1 MGQIKIWSKNDNKEE
16 LIQNLER
23 LMPCD
28 LRNLKENRQTYT
40 LFTNENG
47 GVIDD
52 LMISNKGS
60 YFHLVVNASQKFED
74 FQHLKDNLS
83 NFCNIEF
90 EENKSLIAIQGPK
103 SENILSD
110 LNSKINSMKFMD
122 VCNISFLNFDCSV
135 SRSGYTGEDGF
146 EISIENKNVFKLVD
160 TLFKNSDLLPIGL
173 GARDSLRL
181 EAGLCLH
188 GNDLNSE
195 ITPVEANLK
204 WVIHKRRRDQ
214 NDIDLNFLGNKKIL
228 KQLKEGPENIRIGL
242 LPIGKAP
249 MRAGNYIYQ
258 DIEGKIEIGIIT
270 VNKKKSS
277 SNYRLVEAD
286 QIIVFREYTADTD
299 KNIASTVPENLIPK
313 IKKSIVFRNKNF
325 IVINK
330 WSGIACQRGSKI
342 NISIDDLIKFL
353 ASGKDTPKLVHRLDK
368 DTSGLLIVALNLNAA
383 RFFHKLLSTKK
394 ITKTY
399 FAIVK
404 NKPKKDKGIFNDRLS
419 NTGKS
424 LDASTKY
431 EVIKVL
437 KNKLYF
443 LKLQPSS
450 GRKHQIRMH
459 CYLNQSPI
467 LGDKK
472 YYQYNK
478 DANQK
483 NLFLHAGQLNFVDQD
498 NQKVNINAK
507 LPSHFEEYL

>member
-1 MGQIKIWSKNDNKEE
+1 MSSKKLIIVDKDSAGTRLDKFLKEQLAVPFS
-16 LIQNLER
+16 LIQREIR
-23 LMPCD
+23 
-28 LRNLKENRQTYT
+28 K
-40 LFTNENG
+40 
-47 GVIDD
+47 
-52 LMISNKGS
+52 K
-60 YFHLVVNASQKFED
+60 
-74 FQHLKDNLS
+74 
-83 NFCNIEF
+83 NI
-90 EENKSLIAIQGPK
+90 K
-103 SENILSD
+103 
-110 LNSKINSMKFMD
+110 
-122 VCNISFLNFDCSV
+122 
-135 SRSGYTGEDGF
+135 
-146 EISIENKNVFKLVD
+146 
-160 TLFKNSDLLPIGL
+160 
-173 GARDSLRL
+173 
-181 EAGLCLH
+181 
-188 GNDLNSE
+188 
-195 ITPVEANLK
+195 
-204 WVIHKRRRDQ
+204 
-214 NDIDLNFLGNKKIL
+214 
-228 KQLKEGPENIRIGL
+228 
-242 LPIGKAP
+242 
-249 MRAGNYIYQ
+249 
-258 DIEGKIEIGIIT
+258 

-286 QIIVFREYTADTD
+286 QIIVFKEYRAGID
-299 KNIASTVPENLIPK
+299 KNIASTVPENLKSK

-383 RFFHKLLSTKK
+383 RFFQKLLSTKK

-404 NKPKKDKGIFNDRLS
+404 NKPKKNKGIFNDRLS
-419 NTGKS
+419 NTGKT

>member
-1 MGQIKIWSKNDNKEE
+1 MNELKKTYLFDFHNANGAKFVPFAGYSMPVQYKNGVISEHLHTRNKAGFFDVSHMGQIKIWSKNDNKEE

-270 VNKKKSS
+270 SGGYS
-277 SNYRLVEAD
+277 PTLRQPISMGR
-286 QIIVFREYTADTD
+286 I
-299 KNIASTVPENLIPK
+299 KNMNLENIENVYVRIRDNILPAK
-313 IKKSIVFRNKNF
+313 ICKLPF
-325 IVINK
+325 I
-330 WSGIACQRGSKI
+330 Q
-342 NISIDDLIKFL
+342 
-353 ASGKDTPKLVHRLDK
+353 
-368 DTSGLLIVALNLNAA
+368 
-383 RFFHKLLSTKK
+383 
-394 ITKTY
+394 
-399 FAIVK
+399 
-404 NKPKKDKGIFNDRLS
+404 
-419 NTGKS
+419 
-424 LDASTKY
+424 TKY
-431 EVIKVL
+431 
-437 KNKLYF
+437 KN
-443 LKLQPSS
+443 
-450 GRKHQIRMH
+450 
-459 CYLNQSPI
+459 
-467 LGDKK
+467 
-472 YYQYNK
+472 
-478 DANQK
+478 
-483 NLFLHAGQLNFVDQD
+483 
-498 NQKVNINAK
+498 
-507 LPSHFEEYL
+507 

>member
-1 MGQIKIWSKNDNKEE
+1 MSSKKLIIVDKDSAGTRLDKFLKEQLAVPFS
-16 LIQNLER
+16 LIQREIR
-23 LMPCD
+23 
-28 LRNLKENRQTYT
+28 K
-40 LFTNENG
+40 
-47 GVIDD
+47 
-52 LMISNKGS
+52 K
-60 YFHLVVNASQKFED
+60 
-74 FQHLKDNLS
+74 
-83 NFCNIEF
+83 NI
-90 EENKSLIAIQGPK
+90 K
-103 SENILSD
+103 
-110 LNSKINSMKFMD
+110 
-122 VCNISFLNFDCSV
+122 
-135 SRSGYTGEDGF
+135 
-146 EISIENKNVFKLVD
+146 
-160 TLFKNSDLLPIGL
+160 
-173 GARDSLRL
+173 
-181 EAGLCLH
+181 
-188 GNDLNSE
+188 
-195 ITPVEANLK
+195 
-204 WVIHKRRRDQ
+204 
-214 NDIDLNFLGNKKIL
+214 
-228 KQLKEGPENIRIGL
+228 
-242 LPIGKAP
+242 
-249 MRAGNYIYQ
+249 
-258 DIEGKIEIGIIT
+258 

-286 QIIVFREYTADTD
+286 QILVFKEYTADID
-299 KNIASTVPENLIPK
+299 KNTALKVPENLKSK
-313 IKKSIVFRNKNF
+313 IKKSIVFSNKNF

-404 NKPKKDKGIFNDRLS
+404 NKPKKNKGIFNDRLS
-419 NTGKS
+419 NTGKT

-483 NLFLHAGQLNFVDQD
+483 NLFLHVGQLNFVDQD
-498 NQKVNINAK
+498 NQKVNIHAN

>member
-1 MGQIKIWSKNDNKEE
+1 MSSKKLIIVDKDSAGTRLDKFLKEQLAVPFS
-16 LIQNLER
+16 LIQREIR
-23 LMPCD
+23 
-28 LRNLKENRQTYT
+28 K
-40 LFTNENG
+40 
-47 GVIDD
+47 
-52 LMISNKGS
+52 K
-60 YFHLVVNASQKFED
+60 
-74 FQHLKDNLS
+74 
-83 NFCNIEF
+83 NI
-90 EENKSLIAIQGPK
+90 K
-103 SENILSD
+103 
-110 LNSKINSMKFMD
+110 
-122 VCNISFLNFDCSV
+122 
-135 SRSGYTGEDGF
+135 
-146 EISIENKNVFKLVD
+146 
-160 TLFKNSDLLPIGL
+160 
-173 GARDSLRL
+173 
-181 EAGLCLH
+181 
-188 GNDLNSE
+188 
-195 ITPVEANLK
+195 
-204 WVIHKRRRDQ
+204 
-214 NDIDLNFLGNKKIL
+214 
-228 KQLKEGPENIRIGL
+228 
-242 LPIGKAP
+242 
-249 MRAGNYIYQ
+249 
-258 DIEGKIEIGIIT
+258 

-286 QIIVFREYTADTD
+286 QILVFKEYTADTD
-299 KNIASTVPENLIPK
+299 KNIASTVPENLKSK
-313 IKKSIVFRNKNF
+313 IMKSIVFRNKNF

-404 NKPKKDKGIFNDRLS
+404 NKPKKNKGIFNDRLS
-419 NTGKS
+419 NTGKT

>member
-1 MGQIKIWSKNDNKEE
+1 MNELKKTYLFDFHNANGAKFVPFAGYSMPVQYKNGVISEHLHTRNKAGFFDVSHMGQIKIWSKNDNKEE

-60 YFHLVVNASQKFED
+60 YFHLVVNASQKFKD

-160 TLFKNSDLLPIGL
+160 ALFKNYDLLPIGL

-270 VNKKKSS
+270 SGGYS
-277 SNYRLVEAD
+277 PTLRQPISMGR
-286 QIIVFREYTADTD
+286 I
-299 KNIASTVPENLIPK
+299 KNMNLENIENVYVRIRDNILPAK
-313 IKKSIVFRNKNF
+313 ICKLPF
-325 IVINK
+325 I
-330 WSGIACQRGSKI
+330 Q
-342 NISIDDLIKFL
+342 
-353 ASGKDTPKLVHRLDK
+353 
-368 DTSGLLIVALNLNAA
+368 
-383 RFFHKLLSTKK
+383 
-394 ITKTY
+394 
-399 FAIVK
+399 
-404 NKPKKDKGIFNDRLS
+404 
-419 NTGKS
+419 
-424 LDASTKY
+424 TKY
-431 EVIKVL
+431 
-437 KNKLYF
+437 KN
-443 LKLQPSS
+443 
-450 GRKHQIRMH
+450 
-459 CYLNQSPI
+459 
-467 LGDKK
+467 
-472 YYQYNK
+472 
-478 DANQK
+478 
-483 NLFLHAGQLNFVDQD
+483 
-498 NQKVNINAK
+498 
-507 LPSHFEEYL
+507 

>member
-1 MGQIKIWSKNDNKEE
+1 MSSKKIIIVDKDSAGIRLDKFLKEQLAVPFS
-16 LIQNLER
+16 LIQREIR
-23 LMPCD
+23 
-28 LRNLKENRQTYT
+28 K
-40 LFTNENG
+40 
-47 GVIDD
+47 
-52 LMISNKGS
+52 K
-60 YFHLVVNASQKFED
+60 
-74 FQHLKDNLS
+74 
-83 NFCNIEF
+83 NI
-90 EENKSLIAIQGPK
+90 K
-103 SENILSD
+103 
-110 LNSKINSMKFMD
+110 
-122 VCNISFLNFDCSV
+122 
-135 SRSGYTGEDGF
+135 
-146 EISIENKNVFKLVD
+146 
-160 TLFKNSDLLPIGL
+160 
-173 GARDSLRL
+173 
-181 EAGLCLH
+181 
-188 GNDLNSE
+188 
-195 ITPVEANLK
+195 
-204 WVIHKRRRDQ
+204 
-214 NDIDLNFLGNKKIL
+214 
-228 KQLKEGPENIRIGL
+228 
-242 LPIGKAP
+242 
-249 MRAGNYIYQ
+249 
-258 DIEGKIEIGIIT
+258 

-277 SNYRLVEAD
+277 SNYRLQETD
-286 QIIVFREYTADTD
+286 QIVVFREYTADVD
-299 KNIASTVPENLIPK
+299 KNIDITIPESLKSK

-353 ASGKDTPKLVHRLDK
+353 ATENDTPKLVHRLDK

-404 NKPKKDKGIFNDRLS
+404 NKPKKNKGIFNDRLS
-419 NTGKS
+419 NTGKT

>member
-1 MGQIKIWSKNDNKEE
+1 MSPKKLIIVDKDSAGIRLDKFLKEQLAIPFS
-16 LIQNLER
+16 LIQREIR
-23 LMPCD
+23 
-28 LRNLKENRQTYT
+28 K
-40 LFTNENG
+40 
-47 GVIDD
+47 
-52 LMISNKGS
+52 K
-60 YFHLVVNASQKFED
+60 
-74 FQHLKDNLS
+74 
-83 NFCNIEF
+83 NI
-90 EENKSLIAIQGPK
+90 K
-103 SENILSD
+103 
-110 LNSKINSMKFMD
+110 
-122 VCNISFLNFDCSV
+122 
-135 SRSGYTGEDGF
+135 
-146 EISIENKNVFKLVD
+146 
-160 TLFKNSDLLPIGL
+160 
-173 GARDSLRL
+173 
-181 EAGLCLH
+181 
-188 GNDLNSE
+188 
-195 ITPVEANLK
+195 
-204 WVIHKRRRDQ
+204 
-214 NDIDLNFLGNKKIL
+214 
-228 KQLKEGPENIRIGL
+228 
-242 LPIGKAP
+242 
-249 MRAGNYIYQ
+249 
-258 DIEGKIEIGIIT
+258 

-277 SNYRLVEAD
+277 SNYRLIEAD
-286 QIIVFREYTADTD
+286 QIVVFKEYTTDVD
-299 KNIASTVPENLIPK
+299 KNIDITVPESLRSK
-313 IKKSIVFRNKNF
+313 IKKSVVFRKKNF
-325 IVINK
+325 VVINK

-353 ASGKDTPKLVHRLDK
+353 ATENDTPKLVHRLDK

-404 NKPKKDKGIFNDRLS
+404 NKPKKNKGIFNDRLS
-419 NTGKS
+419 NTGKT

>member
-1 MGQIKIWSKNDNKEE
+1 MSSKKLIIVDKDSAGTRLDKFLKEQLAVPFS
-16 LIQNLER
+16 LIQREIR
-23 LMPCD
+23 
-28 LRNLKENRQTYT
+28 K
-40 LFTNENG
+40 
-47 GVIDD
+47 
-52 LMISNKGS
+52 K
-60 YFHLVVNASQKFED
+60 
-74 FQHLKDNLS
+74 
-83 NFCNIEF
+83 NI
-90 EENKSLIAIQGPK
+90 K
-103 SENILSD
+103 
-110 LNSKINSMKFMD
+110 
-122 VCNISFLNFDCSV
+122 
-135 SRSGYTGEDGF
+135 
-146 EISIENKNVFKLVD
+146 
-160 TLFKNSDLLPIGL
+160 
-173 GARDSLRL
+173 
-181 EAGLCLH
+181 
-188 GNDLNSE
+188 
-195 ITPVEANLK
+195 
-204 WVIHKRRRDQ
+204 
-214 NDIDLNFLGNKKIL
+214 
-228 KQLKEGPENIRIGL
+228 
-242 LPIGKAP
+242 
-249 MRAGNYIYQ
+249 
-258 DIEGKIEIGIIT
+258 

-286 QIIVFREYTADTD
+286 QIIVFKEYTADTG
-299 KNIASTVPENLIPK
+299 KNIASTVPKNLKSK

-404 NKPKKDKGIFNDRLS
+404 NKPKKNKGIFDDRLS
-419 NTGKS
+419 NTGKT

-507 LPSHFEEYL
+507 LPSHFEEYI

>member
-1 MGQIKIWSKNDNKEE
+1 MSSKKLIIVDKDSAGTRLDKFLKEQLAVPFS
-16 LIQNLER
+16 LIQREIR
-23 LMPCD
+23 
-28 LRNLKENRQTYT
+28 K
-40 LFTNENG
+40 
-47 GVIDD
+47 
-52 LMISNKGS
+52 K
-60 YFHLVVNASQKFED
+60 
-74 FQHLKDNLS
+74 
-83 NFCNIEF
+83 NI
-90 EENKSLIAIQGPK
+90 K
-103 SENILSD
+103 
-110 LNSKINSMKFMD
+110 
-122 VCNISFLNFDCSV
+122 
-135 SRSGYTGEDGF
+135 
-146 EISIENKNVFKLVD
+146 
-160 TLFKNSDLLPIGL
+160 
-173 GARDSLRL
+173 
-181 EAGLCLH
+181 
-188 GNDLNSE
+188 
-195 ITPVEANLK
+195 
-204 WVIHKRRRDQ
+204 
-214 NDIDLNFLGNKKIL
+214 
-228 KQLKEGPENIRIGL
+228 
-242 LPIGKAP
+242 
-249 MRAGNYIYQ
+249 
-258 DIEGKIEIGIIT
+258 

-277 SNYRLVEAD
+277 GNYRLVEAD
-286 QIIVFREYTADTD
+286 QIIVFKEYTADID
-299 KNIASTVPENLIPK
+299 KNIASTVSENLKSK

-353 ASGKDTPKLVHRLDK
+353 ASRKDTPKLVHRLDK
-368 DTSGLLIVALNLNAA
+368 DTTGLLIVALNLNAA

-404 NKPKKDKGIFNDRLS
+404 NKPKKNKGIFNDRLS
-419 NTGKS
+419 NMGKT

-507 LPSHFEEYL
+507 LPAHFEEYL

>member
-1 MGQIKIWSKNDNKEE
+1 MSSKKLIIVDKDSAGTRLDKFLKEQLAVPFS
-16 LIQNLER
+16 LIQREIR
-23 LMPCD
+23 
-28 LRNLKENRQTYT
+28 K
-40 LFTNENG
+40 
-47 GVIDD
+47 
-52 LMISNKGS
+52 K
-60 YFHLVVNASQKFED
+60 
-74 FQHLKDNLS
+74 
-83 NFCNIEF
+83 NI
-90 EENKSLIAIQGPK
+90 K
-103 SENILSD
+103 
-110 LNSKINSMKFMD
+110 
-122 VCNISFLNFDCSV
+122 
-135 SRSGYTGEDGF
+135 
-146 EISIENKNVFKLVD
+146 
-160 TLFKNSDLLPIGL
+160 
-173 GARDSLRL
+173 
-181 EAGLCLH
+181 
-188 GNDLNSE
+188 
-195 ITPVEANLK
+195 
-204 WVIHKRRRDQ
+204 
-214 NDIDLNFLGNKKIL
+214 
-228 KQLKEGPENIRIGL
+228 
-242 LPIGKAP
+242 
-249 MRAGNYIYQ
+249 
-258 DIEGKIEIGIIT
+258 

-286 QIIVFREYTADTD
+286 QIIVFKEYTADID
-299 KNIASTVPENLIPK
+299 KNIASTVPENLKSK
-313 IKKSIVFRNKNF
+313 IMKSIVFRNKNF

-404 NKPKKDKGIFNDRLS
+404 NKPKKNKGIFNDRLS
-419 NTGKS
+419 NTGKT

>member
-1 MGQIKIWSKNDNKEE
+1 M
-16 LIQNLER
+16 
-23 LMPCD
+23 
-28 LRNLKENRQTYT
+28 
-40 LFTNENG
+40 
-47 GVIDD
+47 
-52 LMISNKGS
+52 
-60 YFHLVVNASQKFED
+60 
-74 FQHLKDNLS
+74 
-83 NFCNIEF
+83 
-90 EENKSLIAIQGPK
+90 
-103 SENILSD
+103 
-110 LNSKINSMKFMD
+110 
-122 VCNISFLNFDCSV
+122 
-135 SRSGYTGEDGF
+135 
-146 EISIENKNVFKLVD
+146 
-160 TLFKNSDLLPIGL
+160 
-173 GARDSLRL
+173 
-181 EAGLCLH
+181 
-188 GNDLNSE
+188 
-195 ITPVEANLK
+195 
-204 WVIHKRRRDQ
+204 
-214 NDIDLNFLGNKKIL
+214 
-228 KQLKEGPENIRIGL
+228 
-242 LPIGKAP
+242 
-249 MRAGNYIYQ
+249 
-258 DIEGKIEIGIIT
+258 
-270 VNKKKSS
+270 
-277 SNYRLVEAD
+277 
-286 QIIVFREYTADTD
+286 
-299 KNIASTVPENLIPK
+299 
-313 IKKSIVFRNKNF
+313 
-325 IVINK
+325 
-330 WSGIACQRGSKI
+330 
-342 NISIDDLIKFL
+342 
-353 ASGKDTPKLVHRLDK
+353 HRLDK

-472 YYQYNK
+472 YFQYNK

>member
-1 MGQIKIWSKNDNKEE
+1 MSSKKLIIVDKDSAGIRLDKFLKEQLAIPFS
-16 LIQNLER
+16 LIQ
-23 LMPCD
+23 
-28 LRNLKENRQTYT
+28 KEIR
-40 LFTNENG
+40 
-47 GVIDD
+47 
-52 LMISNKGS
+52 K
-60 YFHLVVNASQKFED
+60 K
-74 FQHLKDNLS
+74 
-83 NFCNIEF
+83 NI
-90 EENKSLIAIQGPK
+90 K
-103 SENILSD
+103 
-110 LNSKINSMKFMD
+110 
-122 VCNISFLNFDCSV
+122 
-135 SRSGYTGEDGF
+135 
-146 EISIENKNVFKLVD
+146 
-160 TLFKNSDLLPIGL
+160 
-173 GARDSLRL
+173 
-181 EAGLCLH
+181 
-188 GNDLNSE
+188 
-195 ITPVEANLK
+195 
-204 WVIHKRRRDQ
+204 
-214 NDIDLNFLGNKKIL
+214 
-228 KQLKEGPENIRIGL
+228 
-242 LPIGKAP
+242 
-249 MRAGNYIYQ
+249 
-258 DIEGKIEIGIIT
+258 

-277 SNYRLVEAD
+277 SNYRLLEAD
-286 QIIVFREYTADTD
+286 QIVVFKEYTTDVD
-299 KNIASTVPENLIPK
+299 KNIDITVPESLKSK
-313 IKKSIVFRNKNF
+313 IKKSVIFRNKNF
-325 IVINK
+325 VVINK

-353 ASGKDTPKLVHRLDK
+353 ATENDKPKLVHRLDK

-404 NKPKKDKGIFNDRLS
+404 NKPKNNKGIFNDRLS
-419 NTGKS
+419 NTGKT

-478 DANQK
+478 DATQK

>member
-1 MGQIKIWSKNDNKEE
+1 MSSKKLIIVDKDSAGTRLDKFLKEQLAVPFS
-16 LIQNLER
+16 LIQREIR
-23 LMPCD
+23 
-28 LRNLKENRQTYT
+28 K
-40 LFTNENG
+40 
-47 GVIDD
+47 
-52 LMISNKGS
+52 K
-60 YFHLVVNASQKFED
+60 
-74 FQHLKDNLS
+74 
-83 NFCNIEF
+83 NI
-90 EENKSLIAIQGPK
+90 K
-103 SENILSD
+103 
-110 LNSKINSMKFMD
+110 
-122 VCNISFLNFDCSV
+122 
-135 SRSGYTGEDGF
+135 
-146 EISIENKNVFKLVD
+146 
-160 TLFKNSDLLPIGL
+160 
-173 GARDSLRL
+173 
-181 EAGLCLH
+181 
-188 GNDLNSE
+188 
-195 ITPVEANLK
+195 
-204 WVIHKRRRDQ
+204 
-214 NDIDLNFLGNKKIL
+214 
-228 KQLKEGPENIRIGL
+228 
-242 LPIGKAP
+242 
-249 MRAGNYIYQ
+249 
-258 DIEGKIEIGIIT
+258 

-286 QIIVFREYTADTD
+286 QIIVFKEYTADID
-299 KNIASTVPENLIPK
+299 KNIAATVPENLKSK

-353 ASGKDTPKLVHRLDK
+353 ASGNDTPKLVHRLDK

-404 NKPKKDKGIFNDRLS
+404 NKPKKNKGIFNDRLS
-419 NTGKS
+419 NTGKT

>member
-1 MGQIKIWSKNDNKEE
+1 VSSKKLIIVDKDSAGTRLDKFLKEQLAVPFS
-16 LIQNLER
+16 LIQREIR
-23 LMPCD
+23 
-28 LRNLKENRQTYT
+28 K
-40 LFTNENG
+40 
-47 GVIDD
+47 
-52 LMISNKGS
+52 K
-60 YFHLVVNASQKFED
+60 
-74 FQHLKDNLS
+74 
-83 NFCNIEF
+83 NI
-90 EENKSLIAIQGPK
+90 K
-103 SENILSD
+103 
-110 LNSKINSMKFMD
+110 
-122 VCNISFLNFDCSV
+122 
-135 SRSGYTGEDGF
+135 
-146 EISIENKNVFKLVD
+146 
-160 TLFKNSDLLPIGL
+160 
-173 GARDSLRL
+173 
-181 EAGLCLH
+181 
-188 GNDLNSE
+188 
-195 ITPVEANLK
+195 
-204 WVIHKRRRDQ
+204 
-214 NDIDLNFLGNKKIL
+214 
-228 KQLKEGPENIRIGL
+228 
-242 LPIGKAP
+242 
-249 MRAGNYIYQ
+249 
-258 DIEGKIEIGIIT
+258 

-286 QIIVFREYTADTD
+286 QIIVFKEYTADTD
-299 KNIASTVPENLIPK
+299 KNIASTVPENLKSK
-313 IKKSIVFRNKNF
+313 IMKSIVFRNKNF

-404 NKPKKDKGIFNDRLS
+404 NKPKKNKGIFNDRLS
-419 NTGKS
+419 NTGKT

>member
-1 MGQIKIWSKNDNKEE
+1 MSSKKLIIVDKDSAGTRLDKFLKEQLAIPFS
-16 LIQNLER
+16 LIQREIR
-23 LMPCD
+23 
-28 LRNLKENRQTYT
+28 K
-40 LFTNENG
+40 
-47 GVIDD
+47 
-52 LMISNKGS
+52 K
-60 YFHLVVNASQKFED
+60 
-74 FQHLKDNLS
+74 
-83 NFCNIEF
+83 NI
-90 EENKSLIAIQGPK
+90 K
-103 SENILSD
+103 
-110 LNSKINSMKFMD
+110 
-122 VCNISFLNFDCSV
+122 
-135 SRSGYTGEDGF
+135 
-146 EISIENKNVFKLVD
+146 
-160 TLFKNSDLLPIGL
+160 
-173 GARDSLRL
+173 
-181 EAGLCLH
+181 
-188 GNDLNSE
+188 
-195 ITPVEANLK
+195 
-204 WVIHKRRRDQ
+204 
-214 NDIDLNFLGNKKIL
+214 
-228 KQLKEGPENIRIGL
+228 
-242 LPIGKAP
+242 
-249 MRAGNYIYQ
+249 
-258 DIEGKIEIGIIT
+258 

-286 QIIVFREYTADTD
+286 QILVFKEYTTDVD
-299 KNIASTVPENLIPK
+299 KNIDITVPESLKSK
-313 IKKSIVFRNKNF
+313 IKKSVVFRNKNF
-325 IVINK
+325 VVINK

-404 NKPKKDKGIFNDRLS
+404 NKPKKNKGIFNDRLS
-419 NTGKS
+419 NTGKT

>member
-1 MGQIKIWSKNDNKEE
+1 MSSKKLIIVDKDSAGVRLDKFLKEKLAIPFS
-16 LIQNLER
+16 LIQREIR
-23 LMPCD
+23 
-28 LRNLKENRQTYT
+28 K
-40 LFTNENG
+40 
-47 GVIDD
+47 
-52 LMISNKGS
+52 K
-60 YFHLVVNASQKFED
+60 
-74 FQHLKDNLS
+74 
-83 NFCNIEF
+83 NI
-90 EENKSLIAIQGPK
+90 K
-103 SENILSD
+103 
-110 LNSKINSMKFMD
+110 
-122 VCNISFLNFDCSV
+122 
-135 SRSGYTGEDGF
+135 
-146 EISIENKNVFKLVD
+146 
-160 TLFKNSDLLPIGL
+160 
-173 GARDSLRL
+173 
-181 EAGLCLH
+181 
-188 GNDLNSE
+188 
-195 ITPVEANLK
+195 
-204 WVIHKRRRDQ
+204 
-214 NDIDLNFLGNKKIL
+214 
-228 KQLKEGPENIRIGL
+228 
-242 LPIGKAP
+242 
-249 MRAGNYIYQ
+249 
-258 DIEGKIEIGIIT
+258 

-286 QIIVFREYTADTD
+286 QIIVFKEYTADID
-299 KNIASTVPENLIPK
+299 KNIALTVPENLKSK
-313 IKKSIVFRNKNF
+313 IKKSIVFRKKNF
-325 IVINK
+325 VIINK

-353 ASGKDTPKLVHRLDK
+353 ASEKDTPKLVHRLDK

-404 NKPKKDKGIFNDRLS
+404 NKPKKNKGIFNDRLS
-419 NTGKS
+419 NTGKT

-507 LPSHFEEYL
+507 LPSYFEEYL

>member
-1 MGQIKIWSKNDNKEE
+1 MSSKKLIIVDKDSAGTRLDKFLKEQLAIPFS
-16 LIQNLER
+16 LIQR
-23 LMPCD
+23 
-28 LRNLKENRQTYT
+28 
-40 LFTNENG
+40 
-47 GVIDD
+47 
-52 LMISNKGS
+52 
-60 YFHLVVNASQKFED
+60 
-74 FQHLKDNLS
+74 
-83 NFCNIEF
+83 
-90 EENKSLIAIQGPK
+90 
-103 SENILSD
+103 
-110 LNSKINSMKFMD
+110 
-122 VCNISFLNFDCSV
+122 
-135 SRSGYTGEDGF
+135 
-146 EISIENKNVFKLVD
+146 EIRKKNVK
-160 TLFKNSDLLPIGL
+160 
-173 GARDSLRL
+173 
-181 EAGLCLH
+181 
-188 GNDLNSE
+188 
-195 ITPVEANLK
+195 
-204 WVIHKRRRDQ
+204 
-214 NDIDLNFLGNKKIL
+214 
-228 KQLKEGPENIRIGL
+228 
-242 LPIGKAP
+242 
-249 MRAGNYIYQ
+249 
-258 DIEGKIEIGIIT
+258 

-286 QIIVFREYTADTD
+286 QITIFKEYTTDID
-299 KNIASTVPENLIPK
+299 KNIAITVPENLKSK
-313 IKKSIVFRNKNF
+313 IKKSIVFRNNNF
-325 IVINK
+325 VVINK

-353 ASGKDTPKLVHRLDK
+353 ASEKDTPKLVHRLDK

-404 NKPKKDKGIFNDRLS
+404 NKPKKNKGIFNDRLS
-419 NTGKS
+419 NMGKT

-459 CYLNQSPI
+459 CYLNHSPI

-498 NQKVNINAK
+498 NQKVNIQAK

>member
-1 MGQIKIWSKNDNKEE
+1 MNELKKTYLFDFHNANGAKFVPFAGYSMPVQYKNGVISEHLHTRNKAGFFDVSHMGQIKIWSKNDNKEE

-60 YFHLVVNASQKFED
+60 YFHLVVNASQKFKD

-270 VNKKKSS
+270 SGGYS
-277 SNYRLVEAD
+277 PTLRQPISMGR
-286 QIIVFREYTADTD
+286 I
-299 KNIASTVPENLIPK
+299 KNMNLENIENVYVRIRDNILPAK
-313 IKKSIVFRNKNF
+313 ICKLPF
-325 IVINK
+325 I
-330 WSGIACQRGSKI
+330 Q
-342 NISIDDLIKFL
+342 
-353 ASGKDTPKLVHRLDK
+353 
-368 DTSGLLIVALNLNAA
+368 
-383 RFFHKLLSTKK
+383 
-394 ITKTY
+394 
-399 FAIVK
+399 
-404 NKPKKDKGIFNDRLS
+404 
-419 NTGKS
+419 
-424 LDASTKY
+424 TKY
-431 EVIKVL
+431 
-437 KNKLYF
+437 KN
-443 LKLQPSS
+443 
-450 GRKHQIRMH
+450 
-459 CYLNQSPI
+459 
-467 LGDKK
+467 
-472 YYQYNK
+472 
-478 DANQK
+478 
-483 NLFLHAGQLNFVDQD
+483 
-498 NQKVNINAK
+498 
-507 LPSHFEEYL
+507 

>member
-1 MGQIKIWSKNDNKEE
+1 MSSKKLIIVDKDSAGTRLDKFLKEQLAVPFS
-16 LIQNLER
+16 LIQREIR
-23 LMPCD
+23 
-28 LRNLKENRQTYT
+28 K
-40 LFTNENG
+40 
-47 GVIDD
+47 
-52 LMISNKGS
+52 K
-60 YFHLVVNASQKFED
+60 
-74 FQHLKDNLS
+74 
-83 NFCNIEF
+83 NI
-90 EENKSLIAIQGPK
+90 K
-103 SENILSD
+103 
-110 LNSKINSMKFMD
+110 
-122 VCNISFLNFDCSV
+122 
-135 SRSGYTGEDGF
+135 
-146 EISIENKNVFKLVD
+146 
-160 TLFKNSDLLPIGL
+160 
-173 GARDSLRL
+173 
-181 EAGLCLH
+181 
-188 GNDLNSE
+188 
-195 ITPVEANLK
+195 
-204 WVIHKRRRDQ
+204 
-214 NDIDLNFLGNKKIL
+214 
-228 KQLKEGPENIRIGL
+228 
-242 LPIGKAP
+242 
-249 MRAGNYIYQ
+249 
-258 DIEGKIEIGIIT
+258 

-286 QIIVFREYTADTD
+286 QIIVFKEYTADTD
-299 KNIASTVPENLIPK
+299 KNIASTVPENLKSK
-313 IKKSIVFRNKNF
+313 IMKSIVFRNKNF

-404 NKPKKDKGIFNDRLS
+404 NKPKKNKGIFNDRLS
-419 NTGKS
+419 NTGKT

-478 DANQK
+478 DTNQK

>member
-1 MGQIKIWSKNDNKEE
+1 MSSKKLIIVDKDSAGIRLDKFLKEQLAIPFS
-16 LIQNLER
+16 LIQREIR
-23 LMPCD
+23 
-28 LRNLKENRQTYT
+28 K
-40 LFTNENG
+40 
-47 GVIDD
+47 
-52 LMISNKGS
+52 K
-60 YFHLVVNASQKFED
+60 
-74 FQHLKDNLS
+74 
-83 NFCNIEF
+83 NI
-90 EENKSLIAIQGPK
+90 K
-103 SENILSD
+103 
-110 LNSKINSMKFMD
+110 
-122 VCNISFLNFDCSV
+122 
-135 SRSGYTGEDGF
+135 
-146 EISIENKNVFKLVD
+146 
-160 TLFKNSDLLPIGL
+160 
-173 GARDSLRL
+173 
-181 EAGLCLH
+181 
-188 GNDLNSE
+188 
-195 ITPVEANLK
+195 
-204 WVIHKRRRDQ
+204 
-214 NDIDLNFLGNKKIL
+214 
-228 KQLKEGPENIRIGL
+228 
-242 LPIGKAP
+242 
-249 MRAGNYIYQ
+249 
-258 DIEGKIEIGIIT
+258 

-277 SNYRLVEAD
+277 SNYRLLEAD
-286 QIIVFREYTADTD
+286 QIVVFKEYTTDVD
-299 KNIASTVPENLIPK
+299 KNIDITVPESLKSK
-313 IKKSIVFRNKNF
+313 IKKSVIFRNKNF
-325 IVINK
+325 VVINK

-353 ASGKDTPKLVHRLDK
+353 ATENDTPKLVHRLDK

-404 NKPKKDKGIFNDRLS
+404 NKPKKNKGIFNDRLS
-419 NTGKS
+419 NTGKT

>member
-1 MGQIKIWSKNDNKEE
+1 MSSKKLIIVDKDSAGTRLDKFLKEQLAVPFS
-16 LIQNLER
+16 LIQREIR
-23 LMPCD
+23 
-28 LRNLKENRQTYT
+28 K
-40 LFTNENG
+40 
-47 GVIDD
+47 
-52 LMISNKGS
+52 K
-60 YFHLVVNASQKFED
+60 
-74 FQHLKDNLS
+74 
-83 NFCNIEF
+83 NI
-90 EENKSLIAIQGPK
+90 K
-103 SENILSD
+103 
-110 LNSKINSMKFMD
+110 
-122 VCNISFLNFDCSV
+122 
-135 SRSGYTGEDGF
+135 
-146 EISIENKNVFKLVD
+146 
-160 TLFKNSDLLPIGL
+160 
-173 GARDSLRL
+173 
-181 EAGLCLH
+181 
-188 GNDLNSE
+188 
-195 ITPVEANLK
+195 
-204 WVIHKRRRDQ
+204 
-214 NDIDLNFLGNKKIL
+214 
-228 KQLKEGPENIRIGL
+228 
-242 LPIGKAP
+242 
-249 MRAGNYIYQ
+249 
-258 DIEGKIEIGIIT
+258 

-286 QIIVFREYTADTD
+286 QIIVFKEYTADLD
-299 KNIASTVPENLIPK
+299 KNIASTVPESLKSK

-404 NKPKKDKGIFNDRLS
+404 NKPKKNKGIFNDRLS
-419 NTGKS
+419 NTGKT

>member
-1 MGQIKIWSKNDNKEE
+1 MSSKKLIIVDKDSAGTRLDKFLKDQLEVPFS
-16 LIQNLER
+16 LIQREIR
-23 LMPCD
+23 
-28 LRNLKENRQTYT
+28 K
-40 LFTNENG
+40 
-47 GVIDD
+47 
-52 LMISNKGS
+52 K
-60 YFHLVVNASQKFED
+60 
-74 FQHLKDNLS
+74 
-83 NFCNIEF
+83 NI
-90 EENKSLIAIQGPK
+90 K
-103 SENILSD
+103 
-110 LNSKINSMKFMD
+110 
-122 VCNISFLNFDCSV
+122 
-135 SRSGYTGEDGF
+135 
-146 EISIENKNVFKLVD
+146 
-160 TLFKNSDLLPIGL
+160 
-173 GARDSLRL
+173 
-181 EAGLCLH
+181 
-188 GNDLNSE
+188 
-195 ITPVEANLK
+195 
-204 WVIHKRRRDQ
+204 
-214 NDIDLNFLGNKKIL
+214 
-228 KQLKEGPENIRIGL
+228 
-242 LPIGKAP
+242 
-249 MRAGNYIYQ
+249 
-258 DIEGKIEIGIIT
+258 

-286 QIIVFREYTADTD
+286 QIIVFKEYTADTD
-299 KNIASTVPENLIPK
+299 KNIASTVPENLKSK
-313 IKKSIVFRNKNF
+313 IMKSIVFRNKNF

-404 NKPKKDKGIFNDRLS
+404 NKPKKNKGIFNDRLS
-419 NTGKS
+419 NTGKT

>member
-1 MGQIKIWSKNDNKEE
+1 MSSKKLIIVDKDSAGTRLDKFLKEQLAVPFS
-16 LIQNLER
+16 LIQREIR
-23 LMPCD
+23 
-28 LRNLKENRQTYT
+28 K
-40 LFTNENG
+40 
-47 GVIDD
+47 
-52 LMISNKGS
+52 K
-60 YFHLVVNASQKFED
+60 
-74 FQHLKDNLS
+74 
-83 NFCNIEF
+83 NI
-90 EENKSLIAIQGPK
+90 K
-103 SENILSD
+103 
-110 LNSKINSMKFMD
+110 
-122 VCNISFLNFDCSV
+122 
-135 SRSGYTGEDGF
+135 
-146 EISIENKNVFKLVD
+146 
-160 TLFKNSDLLPIGL
+160 
-173 GARDSLRL
+173 
-181 EAGLCLH
+181 
-188 GNDLNSE
+188 
-195 ITPVEANLK
+195 
-204 WVIHKRRRDQ
+204 
-214 NDIDLNFLGNKKIL
+214 
-228 KQLKEGPENIRIGL
+228 
-242 LPIGKAP
+242 
-249 MRAGNYIYQ
+249 
-258 DIEGKIEIGIIT
+258 

-286 QIIVFREYTADTD
+286 QIIVFKEYTADTD
-299 KNIASTVPENLIPK
+299 KNIASTVPENLKSK
-313 IKKSIVFRNKNF
+313 IMKSIVFRNKNF

-419 NTGKS
+419 NTGKT

-498 NQKVNINAK
+498 NQKGNINAK

>member
-1 MGQIKIWSKNDNKEE
+1 MSSKKLIIVDKDSAGTRLDKFLKEQLAVPFS
-16 LIQNLER
+16 LIQREIR
-23 LMPCD
+23 
-28 LRNLKENRQTYT
+28 K
-40 LFTNENG
+40 
-47 GVIDD
+47 
-52 LMISNKGS
+52 K
-60 YFHLVVNASQKFED
+60 
-74 FQHLKDNLS
+74 
-83 NFCNIEF
+83 NI
-90 EENKSLIAIQGPK
+90 K
-103 SENILSD
+103 
-110 LNSKINSMKFMD
+110 
-122 VCNISFLNFDCSV
+122 
-135 SRSGYTGEDGF
+135 
-146 EISIENKNVFKLVD
+146 
-160 TLFKNSDLLPIGL
+160 
-173 GARDSLRL
+173 
-181 EAGLCLH
+181 
-188 GNDLNSE
+188 
-195 ITPVEANLK
+195 
-204 WVIHKRRRDQ
+204 
-214 NDIDLNFLGNKKIL
+214 
-228 KQLKEGPENIRIGL
+228 
-242 LPIGKAP
+242 
-249 MRAGNYIYQ
+249 
-258 DIEGKIEIGIIT
+258 

-286 QIIVFREYTADTD
+286 QITLFKEYTTDID
-299 KNIASTVPENLIPK
+299 KNISFTVPEYLKSK

-404 NKPKKDKGIFNDRLS
+404 NKPKKNKGIFNDRLS
-419 NTGKS
+419 KMGKI

-431 EVIKVL
+431 EVIKEL
-437 KNKLYF
+437 KNKLY
-443 LKLQPSS
+443 LIKLQPSS
-450 GRKHQIRMH
+450 GRKHQIRLH

-478 DANQK
+478 DATQQ
-483 NLFLHAGQLNFVDQD
+483 NLFLHAGQLNFVNQD

>member
-1 MGQIKIWSKNDNKEE
+1 MSPKKLIIVDKDSAGIRLDKFLKEQLAIPFS
-16 LIQNLER
+16 LIQREIR
-23 LMPCD
+23 
-28 LRNLKENRQTYT
+28 K
-40 LFTNENG
+40 
-47 GVIDD
+47 
-52 LMISNKGS
+52 K
-60 YFHLVVNASQKFED
+60 
-74 FQHLKDNLS
+74 
-83 NFCNIEF
+83 NI
-90 EENKSLIAIQGPK
+90 K
-103 SENILSD
+103 
-110 LNSKINSMKFMD
+110 
-122 VCNISFLNFDCSV
+122 
-135 SRSGYTGEDGF
+135 
-146 EISIENKNVFKLVD
+146 
-160 TLFKNSDLLPIGL
+160 
-173 GARDSLRL
+173 
-181 EAGLCLH
+181 
-188 GNDLNSE
+188 
-195 ITPVEANLK
+195 
-204 WVIHKRRRDQ
+204 
-214 NDIDLNFLGNKKIL
+214 
-228 KQLKEGPENIRIGL
+228 
-242 LPIGKAP
+242 
-249 MRAGNYIYQ
+249 
-258 DIEGKIEIGIIT
+258 

-286 QIIVFREYTADTD
+286 RIVVFKEYTTDVD
-299 KNIASTVPENLIPK
+299 KNIDITVPESLKSK
-313 IKKSIVFRNKNF
+313 IKKSVVFRNKNF
-325 IVINK
+325 VVINK

-353 ASGKDTPKLVHRLDK
+353 ATENDAPKLVHRLDK

-404 NKPKKDKGIFNDRLS
+404 NKPKKNKGIFNDRLS
-419 NTGKS
+419 NTGKT

-498 NQKVNINAK
+498 NQNVNINAK